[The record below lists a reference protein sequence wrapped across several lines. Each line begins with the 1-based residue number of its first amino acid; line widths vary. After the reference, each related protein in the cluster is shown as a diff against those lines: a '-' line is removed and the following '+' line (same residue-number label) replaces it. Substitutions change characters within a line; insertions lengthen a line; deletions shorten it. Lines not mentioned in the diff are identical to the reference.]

1 MKKYIEKNK
10 KFIKKM
16 EMKLLNYNLGV
27 FVIEESD
34 SLITRKKKIRCLK
47 ELLANS
53 DCSGEAKRGFYDE
66 IMKYLDI
73 YTEHCNMVM
82 KK

>member
-1 MKKYIEKNK
+1 MKKYIERNK

-47 ELLANS
+47 ELLSNS
-53 DCSGEAKRGFYDE
+53 ENMSEAKKGFYD
-66 IMKYLDI
+66 
-73 YTEHCNMVM
+73 
-82 KK
+82 

>member
-1 MKKYIEKNK
+1 MNHIKDEEVVDINYLKMKKYIEKNK

-47 ELLANS
+47 ELFTNS
-53 DCSGEAKRGFYDE
+53 ENLGEAKRGFYD
-66 IMKYLDI
+66 
-73 YTEHCNMVM
+73 
-82 KK
+82 